1 MENLYNVKNIINLC
15 TSLQNLCEG
24 FDEDSKSILIST
36 KFKVLLAINEK
47 STLSPSEL
55 IYKLGLAKSNIA
67 LLAKSMIKEGLIES
81 KKDTLDSRIV
91 LYSLTNKGK
100 EELENSLNVMSK
112 NFTNQLAYKNKFKEI
127 DKLVKELNTII
138 NY

>member
-15 TSLQNLCEG
+15 SSLQNLCEG

-36 KFKVLLAINEK
+36 KFKVLLAISEK
-47 STLSPSEL
+47 GTLSPSEL

-67 LLAKSMIKEGLIES
+67 LLAKSMIKEGLISS
-81 KKDTLDSRIV
+81 KKDELDSRIV
-91 LYSLTNKGK
+91 LYSLTQKG
-100 EELENSLNVMSK
+100 EDELKTALTIMSK

-127 DKLVKELNTII
+127 DRLVNELKEII
-138 NY
+138 D